1 MMYPIETREL
11 DEVDTAVEMATLSVA
26 EIGPFVGRA
35 YRDVASYLDRKGA
48 GPAGMPF
55 ARYHRVSDEQFEV
68 EAGFPA
74 STPVSG
80 EGDIEPSDL
89 PAGPAA
95 VTLYVGPYDEMAP
108 AYDALT
114 TWIVEHGG
122 EPHGDPW
129 EIYFDDPATQPD
141 PAQWR
146 TEIVMPYRIP

>member
-11 DEVDTAVEMATLSVA
+11 DEIDTAVEMATLSVA

-35 YRDVASYLDRKGA
+35 YSNVASYLDRKGA

-55 ARYHRVSDEQFEV
+55 ARYHRINDEQFEV

-95 VTLYVGPYDEMAP
+95 VTLYVGPYDEMAS

-114 TWIVEHGG
+114 TWIAEHGG
-122 EPHGDPW
+122 EPIGDPW

-141 PAQWR
+141 PAQLR